1 MLLALSQDNI
11 PSAHKSV
18 DREGAD
24 PLVAYES
31 PDFGFGWVWR
41 ERNRWW
47 EGEAGRFVS
56 VDGGSAVPFL
66 RLRTSH
72 RPILQKYAPNV
83 LLF

>member
-31 PDFGFGWVWR
+31 PDFGFGGGC
-41 ERNRWW
+41 
-47 EGEAGRFVS
+47 GE
-56 VDGGSAVPFL
+56 
-66 RLRTSH
+66 
-72 RPILQKYAPNV
+72 K
-83 LLF
+83 

>member
-1 MLLALSQDNI
+1 MLLALSRDNI

-18 DREGAD
+18 DREGTD

-31 PDFGFGWVWR
+31 PDFGFGGGCG
-41 ERNRWW
+41 ERNRW

-56 VDGGSAVPFL
+56 VYGGSAVPFL
-66 RLRTSH
+66 QLRTLP
-72 RPILQKYAPNV
+72 RPILQKYVPNV